1 MSAPNQTA
9 IAVGSSIFARVSGE
23 LLTCAMNRRTKRPT
37 KLPNEVWL
45 NIFGHLTPLQLLT
58 ARLVCRNWNRL
69 VGNSSK
75 LLDQYKV
82 TVPAANDAVV
92 RWKHVATS
100 RYTTVKVSS
109 FTTGMIPTVPL
120 TTVRSLSL
128 ENPWITAR
136 QMVKMFSFLPN
147 LQHLSVVAVANVN
160 YGLYETLPAVQ
171 LDRLEWLDLDLGEK
185 DGFLGVFQNNCP
197 RLKGLQVKMAIKKYL
212 EAPYGS
218 KLLDLINSTRNTLM
232 QVKFNQIDFRKESLL
247 TDILAVEGLKLK
259 HVTLTSSLV
268 RPSDIAL
275 LCESQVDIEGLMLPN
290 DNIGSVIFTNI
301 VSHLPNLKE
310 LDLHTYLFDL
320 LPFLVNL
327 PRLETLRMFFVS
339 LVGQLVE
346 LLDLSA
352 WRNPNLLHLS
362 LVGFLLKSQTLLAFF
377 KSSPNIRTLTLNFSC
392 TIDIHDVLVIAGQL
406 KELRELSDL
415 TLDRCVITDNDMLLL
430 VPFMNNLTAL
440 TFSQMLTIGVP
451 SGQLVVQRCPK
462 LEKLTVIRCPF
473 FDQFVPQRSSVRV
486 YMTPCPTII
495 YLPY

>member
-1 MSAPNQTA
+1 M
-9 IAVGSSIFARVSGE
+9 
-23 LLTCAMNRRTKRPT
+23 
-37 KLPNEVWL
+37 
-45 NIFGHLTPLQLLT
+45 
-58 ARLVCRNWNRL
+58 
-69 VGNSSK
+69 
-75 LLDQYKV
+75 
-82 TVPAANDAVV
+82 
-92 RWKHVATS
+92 
-100 RYTTVKVSS
+100 TT
-109 FTTGMIPTVPL
+109 
-120 TTVRSLSL
+120 
-128 ENPWITAR
+128 
-136 QMVKMFSFLPN
+136 
-147 LQHLSVVAVANVN
+147 
-160 YGLYETLPAVQ
+160 
-171 LDRLEWLDLDLGEK
+171 
-185 DGFLGVFQNNCP
+185 
-197 RLKGLQVKMAIKKYL
+197 L
-212 EAPYGS
+212 EAWYVCFS
-218 KLLDLINSTRNTLM
+218 KGRAGCT
-232 QVKFNQIDFRKESLL
+232 VL
-247 TDILAVEGLKLK
+247 TIL
-259 HVTLTSSLV
+259 
-268 RPSDIAL
+268 
-275 LCESQVDIEGLMLPN
+275 QFQ
-290 DNIGSVIFTNI
+290 IFTNI

-406 KELRELSDL
+406 KELRELSVKLLNPAPSPVYFIDVSFSPFQKLRQLNISGEFYSNVLSRLLENCPLLQDL

-451 SGQLVVQRCPK
+451 TGQLVVQRCPK
-462 LEKLTVIRCPF
+462 LEKLTVIRCPY